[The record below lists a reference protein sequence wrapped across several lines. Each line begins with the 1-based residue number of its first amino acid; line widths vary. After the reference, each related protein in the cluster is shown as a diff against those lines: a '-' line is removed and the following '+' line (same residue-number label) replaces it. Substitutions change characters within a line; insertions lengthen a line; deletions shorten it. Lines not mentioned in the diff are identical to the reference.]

1 MAESYGSSSLNY
13 SEDPMAITY
22 EPLPL
27 AGVEFSSNSYTGG
40 SVAAVFDAFLYRA
53 IGGLS

>member
-1 MAESYGSSSLNY
+1 
-13 SEDPMAITY
+13 MAITY

-27 AGVEFSSNSYTGG
+27 AGVEFSSNSYTSG
-40 SVAAVFDAFLYRA
+40 SVAAGFDAFLYRA